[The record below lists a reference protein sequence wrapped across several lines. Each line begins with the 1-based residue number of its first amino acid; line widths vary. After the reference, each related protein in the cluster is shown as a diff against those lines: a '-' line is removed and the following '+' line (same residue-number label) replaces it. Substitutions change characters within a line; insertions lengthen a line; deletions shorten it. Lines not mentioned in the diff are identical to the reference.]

1 MLQKLAFIFLFLP
14 FLSFG
19 QKALTFDDSNN
30 YTDFGKSEA
39 FAIAGNL
46 TVQAKLKSTMVMD
59 YSPLVSNLIENET
72 RNLNGYWLGID
83 TSGRALFSI
92 GCSNPGEVSYD
103 ILGISLVDDEKWHQV
118 SGVVNVNSGTPN
130 AMIYV
135 DGVLE
140 NTIPIPNP
148 IIFSTGT
155 FSIGT
160 DTWSYYHQGGLDDIR
175 LWNRAL
181 TSSEVSQSLDSN
193 LIGNEN
199 GLVALYQFV
208 LGTGKYKEFLHVNW
222 EDRKVMK
229 QKLREIEKEKE
240 QANKETERAEN
251 LLIIVGLVAISI
263 IISLLFLRFRSVQM
277 KRSLLRQESLEAAK
291 KEQEVLELKVEEE
304 NKNVQLLSLELNAK
318 KEYSRAILERIKQE
332 EILSEKGMKA
342 IEFFIKNELDL
353 KSTRVQLQNRVG
365 NIKGD
370 FHNAL
375 KIKHPSL
382 SDSDLNL
389 AAMIVMKMSNKEI
402 AISKNMTAQTIRT
415 TKHRLKQKLGLSKDN
430 DLSEFIN
437 QYLS

>member
-1 MLQKLAFIFLFLP
+1 MQKLAFIFLFLP

-199 GLVALYQFV
+199 GLVALYQFG

-402 AISKNMTAQTIRT
+402 AISKNMTTQTIRT

>member
-30 YTDFGKSEA
+30 YVDFGKSEA

-46 TVQAKLKSTMVMD
+46 TVQAKLKSTMVID
-59 YSPLVSNLIENET
+59 YSPLVSNLIETET
-72 RNLNGYWLGID
+72 LNLNGYWLGID

-103 ILGISLVDDEKWHQV
+103 ILGTSLVDDEKWHQV
-118 SGVVNVNSGTPN
+118 SGVVNINSGTPN

-175 LWNRAL
+175 LWDRAL
-181 TSSEVSQSLDSN
+181 TSSEVSQYLDSN

-199 GLVALYQFV
+199 GLVALYQFG

-222 EDRKVMK
+222 EGRKVMK

-240 QANKETERAEN
+240 QANKETERAEK
-251 LLIIVGLVAISI
+251 LLIIVGLVAVSI

-277 KRSLLRQESLEAAK
+277 KKALLRQESLDAAK
-291 KEQEVLELKVEEE
+291 KEQEILELKVEEE

-375 KIKHPSL
+375 KIKHPNL

-389 AAMIVMKMSNKEI
+389 AAMIVMRMSNKEI

-415 TKHRLKQKLGLSKDN
+415 TKHRLKQKFGLSKDE
-430 DLSEFIN
+430 DLSEFLN